1 MPTTAAEHCVH
12 HRDLA
17 SALAPGDTLTRAPVW
32 ARWYLAPSMLTFGPG
47 VSRELVSAECDTVL
61 YVQEGSGTL
70 RLGGERHEIGPGL
83 AAFAAAGQPW
93 SVENPGSE
101 PVVMAE
107 VLVPDP
113 EPAGAPYAA
122 VRLDGSAD
130 DEATGGRSFRLL
142 CTPAQGC
149 NSVTQFVG
157 YIPPGRAPDHY
168 HRYDEFVLVLD
179 GPGRFHVD
187 GTTVPIESGSCI
199 HFPATMVHSVENCSD
214 RELRV
219 MGVFRPVGTPAEAY
233 YPDGTLAF
241 PVPEDERVKRDDL

>member
-157 YIPPGRAPDHY
+157 YDTSLNTTAIVNGSPITLPFPVPIISNRSIESRVLAARAVGACRGRSLGA
-168 HRYDEFVLVLD
+168 D
-179 GPGRFHVD
+179 GPGLA
-187 GTTVPIESGSCI
+187 SG
-199 HFPATMVHSVENCSD
+199 
-214 RELRV
+214 
-219 MGVFRPVGTPAEAY
+219 GRPGP
-233 YPDGTLAF
+233 PR
-241 PVPEDERVKRDDL
+241 PR